1 MADEDKLREYLRRA
15 IADAREARGRL
26 REWEER
32 ATEPIAIVGMA
43 CRFPGGVR
51 SPEDLWRV
59 VADGVDVTS
68 ALPADRG
75 WDVDGL
81 YHPDPD
87 HPGTT
92 YTRTG
97 GFLHDAGDFDAEF
110 FGISPREA
118 LGMDPQQRLLL
129 ELSWEAVER
138 AGIDPTTLR
147 GTPTGVFVGATDQ
160 DYGPRLHEAPPEVQ
174 GHLLTGNTAS
184 VASGRVAYQLGLTG
198 PAVTIDT
205 ACSSSLVAL
214 HLAVRSLLA
223 GESDLALAGGV
234 MVMSTPGTFVEF
246 SRQRGIAPDG
256 RCKAFSADAD
266 GVGWGEGAGILLVE
280 RLSDAR
286 RWGHRVLAVV
296 RGSAVNSDGASNGLT
311 APSGPSQ
318 ERVIRRAL
326 AVAGLSVNDVQ
337 VVEGHGTG
345 TRLGDPIE
353 AEALLAT
360 YGRGRLVPLW
370 LGSVKSNL
378 GHTQHAAGV
387 AGVMKVVLA
396 MRHGVV
402 PGSLHVDEPS
412 GLVDWS
418 SGGVEVLRGSREWVV
433 ADGGRRRAGVSSF
446 GISGTNA
453 HVIVEEVPAEVDSP
467 VEGAA
472 SVTGSPVGVTPWPVS
487 ARSVAGV
494 RELVGRLGPLVAG
507 GGSGG
512 VSAVDVGWSLAS
524 TRSVFAQ
531 RAVLLGGEVVADSA
545 VLAPEVRAMASG
557 AVPASTVDRHVVA
570 VDGASSGVVSSG
582 GVPSS
587 GVVSPVGVSSGGVPA
602 GLGLVFGGQGG
613 QRVGM
618 GLGLCRV
625 FPVFAAVFDE
635 VCGLLGRDVREA
647 IKSGVGLD
655 GTGVAQRALFAVEVA
670 LFRLIESWGVRP
682 AVLVGHSV
690 GEITAAH
697 VAGVLSLEDAV
708 MLVSARA
715 RLMAALPAGG
725 AMVSLRASAD
735 AVAPYL
741 SGDVVVAVVNG
752 PSAVVIA
759 GPEQETLRAAE
770 AAAAGLNVRQRRLS
784 VSHAFHSPLMEPM
797 LDEFR
802 TVVEGLSFLPARI
815 PVVSTVTG
823 RVGDLGDPEYWVGQV
838 RQPVRFHQAIQA
850 AGPRSWWELSADGAL
865 SSLLVD
871 GVPMLRPGV
880 DEAVSA
886 VTGLAQVWVRGHD
899 VDWRA
904 YYGGGK
910 VVDLPTYPFQ
920 RQRYW
925 LESVRRG
932 DEQYLIQETWHP
944 VTLPPAATLDG
955 EWRIVTDGTVD
966 ARPFADL
973 LTAYGARVEVTD
985 GPGSTP
991 VTGILALTADPVPLL
1006 TARTGPI
1013 WQVTRDAATIGRGR
1027 ALGWA
1032 WPDTWRGTLDLPTDL
1047 DPHTGGLLVAALAAP
1062 GPATEHLELRPG
1074 GVRAR
1079 RLAPVPAGSPE
1090 WTPHGTVLVTG
1101 DGPGVDLLS
1110 GWLTTEGA
1118 TVHRVRPDELA
1129 RAVTAPG
1136 VTALVH
1142 ADASV
1147 DADELDLAE
1156 GPDTVVLLTPLAGVL
1171 GAPGL
1176 PAAGQ
1181 RHTVAVHT
1189 ARALAAQGRTA
1200 SVVAWVD
1207 PADRPVAGV
1216 TAPPADA
1223 VVTALRRAVGGRL
1236 PAVVVAALT
1245 PAALD
1250 AEALPPGVRD
1260 VLGGYVGP
1268 PPEPTG
1274 EQVDPADLLPLVRRE
1289 IAVALGH
1296 PDTDRVT
1303 ADRPLGELGID
1314 SMTAVTIRNRLAAAT
1329 GTTPHTT
1336 VVFDHPTARSLAGHL
1351 AAEAAGTRP
1360 GDRDA
1365 PTTAAPDEPLAII
1378 GMACRMPGGVR
1389 TPEQLWRLVLDGVD
1403 AVSPFPTDR
1412 GWDLANLVHPDPD
1425 HPGTSYTD
1433 QGGFLTGAAEFDPAF
1448 FGISRRE
1455 ALGMDPQQR
1464 LLLETAWEAIEH
1476 ARITPEALRGTRV
1489 GVFAGGN
1496 GNDYA
1501 TTMTRAPEG
1510 VDGYLMTG
1518 NAASVV
1524 AGRIAY
1530 LFGLVGPALTVDTAC
1545 SSSLVALHLAGH
1557 ALRAGE
1563 CTMALVGGV
1572 TVMSTPGTFI
1582 EFSRQRGL
1590 APDGRCKAF
1599 GADAD
1604 GTGWA
1609 EGAGMLLVERLSD
1622 ARRHG
1627 HRVLAVVR
1635 GSAVNSDGASNGLTA
1650 PNGRSQQAVIT
1661 EALRTAGVAATD
1673 VDMVEAHGTGTRL
1686 GDPIEAEAL
1695 LATYGQGRPADR
1707 PLWLGSLKSNIG
1719 HTQAAA
1725 GVAGIIKL
1733 VHALRDGVLPRTLHA
1748 DAPTPFVD
1756 WRRGAVELLR
1766 EQRPWPAGAGPRRAA
1781 ISSFGASGTNA
1792 HVIVEAA
1799 PPTVDPAPS
1808 APPAVT
1814 PWVVT
1819 GRDERGVRAVA
1830 AELLTV
1836 ADRVHPADLGFS
1848 LATTRQPL
1856 ERRAVVTDT
1865 TGLRALAEGDLPLV
1879 TPGPGGL
1886 GFLFTGQGAQR
1897 VGMGRGLR
1905 AAFPAFAD
1913 AFAEVCAACDRHL
1926 GRSLADVVDTGVGL
1940 DDTTFTQPAV
1950 FAVEVALFRL
1960 LESWSVRPDMLAGHS
1975 IGEIAAAHVAGVLS
1989 LTDAATLVT
1998 ARGRLMGALP
2008 PGGVMVAVRAAEAD
2022 VVPLLTTEVGIAAV
2036 NGPRSVVLS
2045 GTASAVAAVTDALG
2059 VPGRRLTVSHAFH
2072 SPLMAPVRDEFRAIV
2087 TGLSF
2092 HPPRIPVV
2100 STVTGRP
2107 AEELTDPEHWV
2118 AHVSRPVR
2126 FAEAVAALCD
2136 AGVDTLLEVGP
2147 DAALTPLTVD
2157 LLPGDATVT
2166 ATMRR
2171 DREEATTLVAAVG
2184 EVFARGHRVD
2194 WAACY
2199 RGSDAHVVDLPTYPF
2214 ARERFWLTAG
2224 PTGSVDAAGLVGTD
2238 HGLVG
2243 ALVEHVDDDGLTL
2256 AGRISTVTHPW
2267 LVDHAVLDT
2276 VLLPGTAFVELAV
2289 TAARRVDCAGV
2300 DDVTLAAPLVLPAGG
2315 AVDLR
2320 VTVAPPADDGRR
2332 AVTVRSRPA
2341 GGSGWTTH
2349 ATGTLTPD
2357 DGTVEA
2363 LRQWPPRDAT
2373 EVDVSAAYPRLAAAG
2388 YRYGPTFQGLRRAWR
2403 RGPEV
2408 YAEIVLPEPSR
2419 PDAGGYALHP
2429 ALLDATLHAVMLD
2442 SLTAAEPSLPFAWS
2456 GVRVVRTGGTELRA
2470 RFVPVGESAVAVT
2483 LADGAGEPVAVAERL
2498 DWRPV
2503 SAAALRPTH
2512 HESLY
2517 RLDWTEI
2524 GVGAAR
2530 DDPPSWQ
2537 RPDRPV
2543 HLVTLTS
2550 PDGTDTVARTHA
2562 ATTGALRL
2570 VQEWLATDD
2579 DRILVVLTTNAVPT
2593 AGGEPHDLPLAA
2605 ALGLLRTAATE
2616 NPGRVVLVDLDGS
2629 TAARRL
2635 LPAVVAAGEPQA
2647 VVRGDRVLV
2656 PRLGRLETIDGP
2668 GTTLDPSGTVLLTGG
2683 TGGIGVA
2690 LARHLVRRHGVTRL
2704 LLTSRR
2710 GPDTDGVGKLVAEL
2724 AELGAEATVV
2734 GCDTADRD
2742 AVAALLAGIPDTHP
2756 LTAVV
2761 HLAGVSDDG
2770 VLGSLTPDRVDA
2782 VLRPKVDAVWHLHEL
2797 TAGRDLAAF
2806 VLFSSAASV
2815 FGAPGQGNYAA
2826 ANAFLD
2832 AMVHHR
2838 RARGLTAT
2846 TLSWGLWEGV
2856 GGITGHLTDA
2866 DFRRMAR
2873 SGVAAIPVADG
2884 LDLLDAALAQP
2895 RAWVLP
2901 LRLDPTALRGQG
2913 DALPA
2918 VLRSLV
2924 PAARS
2929 TSGPATARVDLAA
2942 LPPQEREPA
2951 LLALVRSQVAAV
2963 VGLTAGDVDPGRQFR
2978 DLGYDSLT
2986 AVDLRNRLGAAT
2998 GLRLPAT
3005 LVFDHPTPA
3014 ELAAYLGERFTDN
3027 TQDTAPAVLG
3037 GLDRL
3042 HAEVLTADL
3051 AEAARTAARNRLK
3064 DILALLDEPAAP
3076 GESVDAELADASAEE
3091 VYAFVDREL
3100 GISLD

>member
-68 ALPADRG
+68 PLPTDRG
-75 WDVDGL
+75 WDVDRL

-266 GVGWGEGAGILLVE
+266 GVGWGEGAGMLLVE

-286 RWGHRVLAVV
+286 RLGHRVLAVV

-326 AVAGLSVNDVQ
+326 AVAGLSVSDVQ

-360 YGRGRLVPLW
+360 YGRGRVVPLW
-370 LGSVKSNL
+370 LGSVKSNI

-387 AGVMKVVLA
+387 AGVIKVVLA
-396 MRHGVV
+396 MRHGIV
-402 PGSLHVDEPS
+402 PGSLHVAEPS

-418 SGGVEVLRGSREWVV
+418 SGGVEVVRGSREWVV

-453 HVIVEEVPAEVDSP
+453 HVIVEEPPP
-467 VEGAA
+467 VEAGAPEA
-472 SVTGSPVGVTPWPVS
+472 DAVVAGSRVPVGVMPWPVS

-494 RELVGRLGPLVAG
+494 RDLLGRLRPLAAGSDGP
-507 GGSGG
+507 
-512 VSAVDVGWSLAS
+512 SAVDVGWSLAS
-524 TRSVFAQ
+524 TRSVFGE
-531 RAVLLGGEVVADSA
+531 RAVLLDGETVADSTS
-545 VLAPEVRAMASG
+545 LTPEIRELTAGDGPVT
-557 AVPASTVDRHVVA
+557 VPA
-570 VDGASSGVVSSG
+570 
-582 GVPSS
+582 P
-587 GVVSPVGVSSGGVPA
+587 

-618 GLGLCRV
+618 GAGLYRA
-625 FPVFAAVFDE
+625 FPVFASVFDE
-635 VCGLLGRDVREA
+635 VCGLLGGDVREA
-647 IKSGVGLD
+647 ISSGVGLD

-670 LFRLIESWGVRP
+670 LFRLVESWGVQP
-682 AVLVGHSV
+682 AVLVGHSI
-690 GEITAAH
+690 GEIAAAH
-697 VAGVLSLEDAV
+697 VSGVLSLPDAV
-708 MLVSARA
+708 TLVSARA

-725 AMVSLRASAD
+725 AMVSLRASAE
-735 AVAPYL
+735 AVQPFL
-741 SGDVVVAVVNG
+741 SGDVVVAAVNG

-770 AAAAGLNVRQRRLS
+770 TAATMLGVRQRRLS

-802 TVVEGLSFLPARI
+802 AVVEGLSFGPARI

-823 RVGDLGDPEYWVGQV
+823 QVEDLADPDYWVRQV
-838 RQPVRFHQAIQA
+838 REPVRFHEAIEA
-850 AGPRSWWELSADGAL
+850 AGPRSWWELSADGGL
-865 SSLLVD
+865 SSLLAD
-871 GVPMLRPGV
+871 GIPMLRPGV

-904 YYGGGK
+904 YYGGGT

-932 DEQYLIQETWHP
+932 DEPYLIQETWHT
-944 VTLPPAATLDG
+944 VDLPAAPTLDG
-955 EWRIVTDGTVD
+955 DWRIVTDDTVD

-973 LTAYGARVEVTD
+973 LTGHGARVEITD

-1006 TARTGPI
+1006 TARTGPV
-1013 WQVTRDAATIGRGR
+1013 WQVTGDAATIGRGR

-1032 WPDTWRGTLDLPTDL
+1032 WPDTWRGTLDLPTDP
-1047 DPHTGGLLVAALAAP
+1047 DPYTGGLLVAALAAADP
-1062 GPATEHLELRPG
+1062 TTEHLELRPG
-1074 GVRAR
+1074 GARAR
-1079 RLAPVPAGSPE
+1079 RLTPVPAGGPE

-1101 DGPGVDLLS
+1101 DGPGADLIG
-1110 GWLTTEGA
+1110 GWLTAEGA
-1118 TVHRVRPDELA
+1118 TVRRVHPDELA
-1129 RAVTAPG
+1129 GATTGPG

-1142 ADASV
+1142 ADTGV
-1147 DADELDLAE
+1147 DADELDLTG

-1171 GAPGL
+1171 GAPDL
-1176 PAAGQ
+1176 PAAGR
-1181 RHTVAVHT
+1181 RHAVAVHT
-1189 ARALAAQGRTA
+1189 ARTLAAQGRTA

-1216 TAPPADA
+1216 DAAPADA
-1223 VVTALRRAVGGRL
+1223 AVAALRRAVGGRL
-1236 PAVVVAALT
+1236 PAAVVAALT
-1245 PAALD
+1245 PATLGVAD
-1250 AEALPPGVRD
+1250 LPPGVRG
-1260 VLGGYVGP
+1260 VLGGYAGP
-1268 PPEPTG
+1268 PPGPTG
-1274 EQVDPADLLPLVRRE
+1274 GQLDPADLLPLVRRE

-1296 PDTDRVT
+1296 PDTGRVT

-1329 GTTPHTT
+1329 GADLHTT

-1351 AAEAAGTRP
+1351 AAAGTRP
-1360 GDRDA
+1360 ADA
-1365 PTTAAPDEPLAII
+1365 PTTVAAPDEPLAII

-1389 TPEQLWRLVLDGVD
+1389 TPEHLWRLVLDGVD
-1403 AVSPFPTDR
+1403 AISSFPTDR

-1433 QGGFLTGAAEFDPAF
+1433 QGGFLTGVAEFDPAF

-1464 LLLETAWEAIEH
+1464 LLLETAWEAVEH
-1476 ARITPEALRGTRV
+1476 ARITPESLRGTRV

-1572 TVMSTPGTFI
+1572 TVMSTPGTFV

-1622 ARRHG
+1622 AHRHG

-1635 GSAVNSDGASNGLTA
+1635 GSAVNQDGASNGLTA

-1673 VDMVEAHGTGTRL
+1673 VDLVEAHGTGTRL

-1748 DAPTPFVD
+1748 DEPTPFVD

-1766 EQRPWPAGAGPRRAA
+1766 EQRPWPAGPGPRRAA

-1808 APPAVT
+1808 AAPPVT

-1819 GRDERGVRAVA
+1819 GRDERGLRAVA
-1830 AELLTV
+1830 ADLLTV
-1836 ADRVHPADLGFS
+1836 ADRVDPADLGFS

-1865 TGLRALAEGDLPLV
+1865 VGLRALADGDLPLV
-1879 TPGPGGL
+1879 TPGPGDL

-1897 VGMGRGLR
+1897 AGMGRGLR
-1905 AAFPAFAD
+1905 AAFPVFAA
-1913 AFAEVCAACDRHL
+1913 AFAEVCAACDGHL
-1926 GRSLADVVDTGVGL
+1926 GRSLADVVDTGDGL
-1940 DDTTFTQPAV
+1940 DDTTVTQPAI

-1960 LESWSVRPDMLAGHS
+1960 LESWSLRPDVLAGHS

-1989 LTDAATLVT
+1989 LADAATLVT

-2008 PGGVMVAVRAAEAD
+2008 SGGVMAAVRAAEAD
-2022 VVPLLTTEVGIAAV
+2022 VVPLLTAEVGIAAV
-2036 NGPRSVVLS
+2036 NGPRSLVLS

-2072 SPLMAPVRDEFRAIV
+2072 SPLMAPMLDDFRAV
-2087 TGLSF
+2087 VGGLAF

-2107 AEELTDPEHWV
+2107 ADLTDPDHWV

-2126 FAEAVAALCD
+2126 FADAVAALRD
-2136 AGVDTLLEVGP
+2136 TGVDTLLEVGP

-2157 LLPGDATVT
+2157 LLTGDATVT
-2166 ATMRR
+2166 TTMRR
-2171 DREEATTLVAAVG
+2171 DRDEAATLVAAVG

-2199 RGSDAHVVDLPTYPF
+2199 RGGDARAVDLPTYPF
-2214 ARERFWLTAG
+2214 ARERFWLTAR
-2224 PTGSVDAAGLVGTD
+2224 PTGGVDAAGLTGTD

-2256 AGRISTVTHPW
+2256 AGRISTATHPW
-2267 LVDHAVLDT
+2267 LADHAVLDT
-2276 VLLPGTAFVELAV
+2276 VLLPGTAFVDLAV

-2300 DDVTLAAPLVLPAGG
+2300 DDVTLAAPLVLPAGR

-2341 GGSGWTTH
+2341 GGTGWTTH
-2349 ATGTLTPD
+2349 ATGMLTPD
-2357 DGTVEA
+2357 GGPVEA

-2373 EVDVSAAYPRLAAAG
+2373 EIDVSAAYPALAAAG

-2403 RGPEV
+2403 RGTEV
-2408 YAEIVLPEPSR
+2408 YAEITLPEPAR
-2419 PDAGGYALHP
+2419 PDAAGYALHP

-2456 GVRVVRTGGTELRA
+2456 GVRVVRPGGTELRA

-2483 LADGAGEPVAVAERL
+2483 LADGTGEPVAVAERL

-2517 RLDWTEI
+2517 RLNWTEVA
-2524 GVGAAR
+2524 VGAAG

-2537 RPDRPV
+2537 RPDSPV
-2543 HLVTLTS
+2543 RLVTLTG

-2570 VQEWLATDD
+2570 VQEWLADD
-2579 DRILVVLTTNAVPT
+2579 NDRTLVVLTTNAVPT

-2629 TAARRL
+2629 AAARRL
-2635 LPAVVAAGEPQA
+2635 LPAVVAAAEPQA

-2656 PRLGRLETIDGP
+2656 PRLVRLETADGP

-2683 TGGIGVA
+2683 TGGIGAA

-2742 AVAALLAGIPDTHP
+2742 AVAALLAGIPDEHP

-2797 TAGRDLAAF
+2797 TAGRNLSAF

-2856 GGITGHLTDA
+2856 GGITGHLTEA

-2895 RAWVLP
+2895 RAWVFP
-2901 LRLDPTALRGQG
+2901 LRLDPAALRGQG

-2929 TSGPATARVDLAA
+2929 ATAPVTPTVDLAA
-2942 LPPQEREPA
+2942 LPPQDRDPV
-2951 LLALVRSQVAAV
+2951 LLDLVRGQVAAV
-2963 VGLTAGDVDPGRQFR
+2963 VGLTAVDVDPGRQFR

-3014 ELAAYLGERFTDN
+3014 ELAAYLAERFADEAG
-3027 TQDTAPAVLG
+3027 DTGPAVLG

-3042 HAEVLTADL
+3042 HAEVLAADL
-3051 AEAARTAARNRLK
+3051 AATARAAARARLK
-3064 DILALLDEPAAP
+3064 DILALLDEPAAA
-3076 GESVDAELADASAEE
+3076 GENVDAELADASAEE

>member
-68 ALPADRG
+68 PLPTDRG
-75 WDVDGL
+75 WDVDRL

-97 GFLHDAGDFDAEF
+97 GFLHDVGDFDAEF

-138 AGIDPTTLR
+138 AGIDPSTLR

-214 HLAVRSLLA
+214 HLAVRSLLT

-266 GVGWGEGAGILLVE
+266 GVGWGEGAGLLLVE

-286 RWGHRVLAVV
+286 RQGHRVLAVV

-326 AVAGLSVNDVQ
+326 AVAGVSVSDVQ

-360 YGRGRLVPLW
+360 YGRGRSVPLW

-387 AGVMKVVLA
+387 AGVLKVVLA
-396 MRHGVV
+396 MRHAVV
-402 PGSLHVDEPS
+402 PGSLHVGEPS

-418 SGGVEVLRGSREWVV
+418 SGGVEVVRESREWVV
-433 ADGGRRRAGVSSF
+433 AGGGRRRAGVSSF

-453 HVIVEEVPAEVDSP
+453 HVIVEEPPP
-467 VEGAA
+467 VEADTPEPDA
-472 SVTGSPVGVTPWPVS
+472 VVTGSPVPVGVTPWPVS

-494 RELVGRLGPLVAG
+494 RELVGRLGGLAVG
-507 GGSGG
+507 SGDGVGVVGGS
-512 VSAVDVGWSLAS
+512 SAVDVGWSLAS
-524 TRSVFAQ
+524 TRSVFDE
-531 RAVLLGGEVVADSA
+531 RAVLLDGVVIA
-545 VLAPEVRAMASG
+545 
-557 AVPASTVDRHVVA
+557 
-570 VDGASSGVVSSG
+570 DGASLAPGVRALASD
-582 GVPSS
+582 
-587 GVVSPVGVSSGGVPA
+587 
-602 GLGLVFGGQGG
+602 GLGVVFGGQGG

-618 GLGLCRV
+618 GVGLCGA
-625 FPVFAAVFDE
+625 FPVFASVFDE
-635 VCGLLGRDVREA
+635 VCGLLGGDVRDA
-647 IKSGVGLD
+647 IVSGVGLD

-670 LFRLIESWGVRP
+670 LFRLVESWGVRP
-682 AVLVGHSV
+682 AVLVGHSI
-690 GEITAAH
+690 GEIAAAH
-697 VAGVLSLEDAV
+697 VSGVLSLSDAV
-708 MLVSARA
+708 TLVSARA

-735 AVAPYL
+735 AVQPFL
-741 SGDVVVAVVNG
+741 SDDVVIAAVNG

-759 GPEQETLRAAE
+759 GPEQQTLRAAD
-770 AAAAGLNVRQRRLS
+770 AVATVLGVRQRRLS

-802 TVVEGLSFLPARI
+802 AVVEGLSFHPARI
-815 PVVSTVTG
+815 AVVSSVTG
-823 RVGDLGDPEYWVGQV
+823 QVGDLSDPGYWVRQV
-838 RQPVRFHQAIQA
+838 REPVRFHEAIEA

-865 SSLLVD
+865 SSLLAD
-871 GVPMLRPGV
+871 GIPMLRPGV

-886 VTGLAQVWVRGHD
+886 VSGLAQVWVRGHE
-899 VDWRA
+899 VDWRG

-910 VVDLPTYPFQ
+910 TVDLPTYPFQ

-925 LESVRRG
+925 LEAVRRG
-932 DEQYLIQETWHP
+932 DEPYLIQETWHS
-944 VTLPPAATLDG
+944 VDLPAAPTLDG
-955 EWRIVTDGTVD
+955 DWRIVTDGTVD
-966 ARPFADL
+966 PRPFVDL
-973 LTAYGARVEVTD
+973 LTGHGARVEVAD

-991 VTGILALTADPVPLL
+991 VTGVLALTADPVPLL
-1006 TARTGPI
+1006 TAGTGPV
-1013 WQVTRDAATIGRGR
+1013 WQVTGDAATIGRGR

-1032 WPDTWRGTLDLPTDL
+1032 WPDTWRGTLDLPA
-1047 DPHTGGLLVAALAAP
+1047 DPDPRTGALLVAALAAT
-1062 GPATEHLELRPG
+1062 GPVTEHLELRPG
-1074 GVRAR
+1074 GARAR
-1079 RLAPVPAGSPE
+1079 RLTPVPVGGPE
-1090 WTPHGTVLVTG
+1090 WTPHRTVLVTG
-1101 DGPGVDLLS
+1101 DGPGVDLLTDL
-1110 GWLTTEGA
+1110 LTAERA
-1118 TVHRVRPDELA
+1118 TVRRVHPDDLPAALA
-1129 RAVTAPG
+1129 GPE

-1142 ADASV
+1142 ADPGV
-1147 DADELDLAE
+1147 DADALDLTG

-1171 GAPGL
+1171 GAPDL

-1181 RHTVAVHT
+1181 RHAVAVHT
-1189 ARALAAQGRTA
+1189 ARKLAGQGRTA
-1200 SVVAWVD
+1200 SVVAWAD

-1216 TAPPADA
+1216 DAAPADA
-1223 VVTALRRAVGGRL
+1223 AVAALRRAVGGRL

-1245 PAALD
+1245 PATLGVAD
-1250 AEALPPGVRD
+1250 LPPGVRG

-1274 EQVDPADLLPLVRRE
+1274 GQVDPADLLPLVRRE

-1314 SMTAVTIRNRLAAAT
+1314 SMTAVTIRNRLAAVT
-1329 GTTPHTT
+1329 GTDLHTT

-1351 AAEAAGTRP
+1351 AAGTRP
-1360 GDRDA
+1360 AGGDA
-1365 PTTAAPDEPLAII
+1365 PGSIVAAPDEPLAII

-1403 AVSPFPTDR
+1403 AISSFPTDR

-1433 QGGFLTGAAEFDPAF
+1433 QGGFLTGVAEFDPGF

-1464 LLLETAWEAIEH
+1464 LLLETAWEAVEH
-1476 ARITPEALRGTRV
+1476 ARITPESLRGTRV

-1501 TTMTRAPEG
+1501 TTMTRVPEG

-1572 TVMSTPGTFI
+1572 TVMSTPGTFV

-1622 ARRHG
+1622 AHRHG
-1627 HRVLAVVR
+1627 HRILAVVR

-1650 PNGRSQQAVIT
+1650 PNGRSQQAAIT

-1673 VDMVEAHGTGTRL
+1673 VDLVEAHGTGTRL

-1748 DAPTPFVD
+1748 DEPTPFVD

-1766 EQRPWPAGAGPRRAA
+1766 EQRPWPAGPGPRRAA

-1799 PPTVDPAPS
+1799 PPTVDPAPPT
-1808 APPAVT
+1808 PPPVT

-1819 GRDERGVRAVA
+1819 GRDERGLRAVA
-1830 AELLTV
+1830 ADLLTV
-1836 ADRVHPADLGFS
+1836 ADRVDPADLGFS
-1848 LATTRQPL
+1848 LAATRQPL
-1856 ERRAVVTDT
+1856 HRRAVVTDT
-1865 TGLRALAEGDLPLV
+1865 VGLRALADGGLPLV
-1879 TPGPGGL
+1879 TPGPGDL

-1905 AAFPAFAD
+1905 AAFPVFAA
-1913 AFAEVCAACDRHL
+1913 AFAEVCAACDGHL
-1926 GRSLADVVDTGVGL
+1926 DRSLADVVDTGDGL
-1940 DDTTFTQPAV
+1940 DDTTVTQPAI

-1960 LESWSVRPDMLAGHS
+1960 LESWSLRPDVLAGHS

-1989 LTDAATLVT
+1989 LADAATLVT

-2008 PGGVMVAVRAAEAD
+2008 SGGVMAAVRAAEAD
-2022 VVPLLTTEVGIAAV
+2022 VVPLLTDEVGIAAV
-2036 NGPRSVVLS
+2036 NGPRSLVLS
-2045 GTASAVAAVTDALG
+2045 GTASGVAAVTDALG

-2072 SPLMAPVRDEFRAIV
+2072 SPLMAPMLDDFRAV
-2087 TGLSF
+2087 VGGLAF

-2107 AEELTDPEHWV
+2107 ADLTDPDHWV

-2126 FAEAVAALCD
+2126 FADAVAALRD
-2136 AGVDTLLEVGP
+2136 TGVDTLLEVGP

-2157 LLPGDATVT
+2157 LLTGDATVT

-2171 DREEATTLVAAVG
+2171 DRDEAATLVAAVG

-2199 RGSDAHVVDLPTYPF
+2199 RGSGARVVDLPTYPF
-2214 ARERFWLTAG
+2214 ARERYWLTAR
-2224 PTGSVDAAGLVGTD
+2224 PTGGVDAAGLTGTD

-2256 AGRISTVTHPW
+2256 AGRISTTTHPW
-2267 LVDHAVLDT
+2267 LADHAVLDT
-2276 VLLPGTAFVELAV
+2276 VLLPGTAFVDLAV

-2300 DDVTLAAPLVLPAGG
+2300 DDVTLAAPLVLPAGR

-2320 VTVAPPADDGRR
+2320 VTVAPPTDDGRR

-2341 GGSGWTTH
+2341 GGTGWTTH
-2349 ATGTLTPD
+2349 ANGTLTPD
-2357 DGTVEA
+2357 GGPVEA

-2373 EVDVSAAYPRLAAAG
+2373 EIDVSAAYPALAAAG

-2403 RGPEV
+2403 RGTEV
-2408 YAEIVLPEPSR
+2408 YAEITLPEPAR
-2419 PDAGGYALHP
+2419 PDAAGYALHP

-2456 GVRVVRTGGTELRA
+2456 GVRVVRPGGTALRA

-2483 LADGAGEPVAVAERL
+2483 LADGTGEPVAVAERL

-2503 SAAALRPTH
+2503 SAGALRPTH

-2517 RLDWTEI
+2517 RLDWTEVA
-2524 GVGAAR
+2524 VGAAG

-2537 RPDRPV
+2537 RPDGPV
-2543 HLVTLTS
+2543 RLVTLTG

-2570 VQEWLATDD
+2570 VQEWLAAAD
-2579 DRILVVLTTNAVPT
+2579 DRTLVVLTTNAVPT

-2629 TAARRL
+2629 AAARRL
-2635 LPAVVAAGEPQA
+2635 LPAVVAAAEPQA
-2647 VVRGDRVLV
+2647 VVRGERVLV
-2656 PRLGRLETIDGP
+2656 PRLVRLETVDGP

-2683 TGGIGVA
+2683 TGGIGAA
-2690 LARHLVRRHGVTRL
+2690 LARHLVRRYGVTRL

-2742 AVAALLAGIPDTHP
+2742 AVAALLAGIPDEHP

-2797 TAGRDLAAF
+2797 TAGRNLSAF

-2856 GGITGHLTDA
+2856 GGITGHLTEA

-2873 SGVAAIPVADG
+2873 SGVAAIPVTDG
-2884 LDLLDAALAQP
+2884 LDLLDVALAQP
-2895 RAWVLP
+2895 RAWVFP
-2901 LRLDPTALRGQG
+2901 LRLDPAALRGQG

-2918 VLRSLV
+2918 VLRGLV

-2929 TSGPATARVDLAA
+2929 TGVPVTPTVDLAA
-2942 LPPQEREPA
+2942 LPPQDRDPV
-2951 LLALVRSQVAAV
+2951 LLDLVRGQVAAV

-2986 AVDLRNRLGAAT
+2986 AVDLRNRLGTAT

-3014 ELAAYLGERFTDN
+3014 ELAAYLAERFADGAG
-3027 TQDTAPAVLG
+3027 DTGPAVLG

-3042 HAEVLTADL
+3042 HAEVLAADL
-3051 AEAARTAARNRLK
+3051 AAAARAAARARLK
-3064 DILALLDEPAAP
+3064 DILALLDEPAAA
-3076 GESVDAELADASAEE
+3076 GENVDAELADASAEE

-3100 GISLD
+3100 GISLE

>member
-68 ALPADRG
+68 ELPADRG
-75 WDVDGL
+75 WDVDRL

-138 AGIDPTTLR
+138 AGLDPATLR

-223 GESDLALAGGV
+223 GECDLALAGGV

-266 GVGWGEGAGILLVE
+266 GVGWGEGAGLLLVE

-286 RWGHRVLAVV
+286 RQGHRVLAVV

-326 AVAGLSVNDVQ
+326 AVAGVSVSDVQ

-360 YGRGRLVPLW
+360 YGQGRSVPLW

-387 AGVMKVVLA
+387 AGVLKVVLA

-402 PGSLHVDEPS
+402 PGSLHVGEPS

-418 SGGVEVLRGSREWVV
+418 SGAVEVVRGSREWTV
-433 ADGGRRRAGVSSF
+433 AEGGRRRAGVSSF

-453 HVIVEEVPAEVDSP
+453 HVIVEEPPP
-467 VEGAA
+467 VESDAPEPDAVVPGS
-472 SVTGSPVGVTPWPVS
+472 SVPVGVTPWPVS

-494 RELVGRLGPLVAG
+494 RELVERLPSAVAG
-507 GGSGG
+507 VSG
-512 VSAVDVGWSLAS
+512 VDVGWSLAS
-524 TRSVFAQ
+524 TRSVFAE
-531 RAVLLGGEVVADSA
+531 RAVLLDGETVADSA
-545 VLAPEVRAMASG
+545 SLIPEIRELAAGDGPVT
-557 AVPASTVDRHVVA
+557 VPA
-570 VDGASSGVVSSG
+570 
-582 GVPSS
+582 
-587 GVVSPVGVSSGGVPA
+587 A

-618 GLGLCRV
+618 GSGLYRA
-625 FPVFAAVFDE
+625 FPVFASVFDE
-635 VCGLLGRDVREA
+635 VCDLLGADVREA
-647 IKSGVGLD
+647 ISSGVGLE

-670 LFRLIESWGVRP
+670 LFRLVESWGVRP
-682 AVLVGHSV
+682 AVLVGHSI
-690 GEITAAH
+690 GEIAAAH
-697 VAGVLSLEDAV
+697 VSGVLSLEDAV
-708 MLVSARA
+708 TLVSARA

-725 AMVSLRASAD
+725 AMVSLRASVE
-735 AVAPYL
+735 AVEPFL
-741 SGDVVVAVVNG
+741 SGDVVIAAVNG
-752 PSAVVIA
+752 RSAVVIA
-759 GPEQETLRAAE
+759 GPERETLRAAE
-770 AAAAGLNVRQRRLS
+770 AVATALGVRQRRLS
-784 VSHAFHSPLMEPM
+784 VGHAFHSPLMEPM

-802 TVVEGLSFLPARI
+802 SVVEGLSFHPARI

-823 RVGDLGDPEYWVGQV
+823 QVEELGDPGYWVRQV
-838 RQPVRFHQAIQA
+838 RQPVRFYDAIEA
-850 AGPRSWWELSADGAL
+850 AGPRSWWELSPDGGL
-865 SSLLVD
+865 SSLLAD
-871 GVPMLRPGV
+871 GIPMLRPDA

-886 VTGLAQVWVRGHD
+886 VTGLAQVWVRGHE

-904 YYGGGK
+904 YYGGGR

-925 LESVRRG
+925 LDAVRRG
-932 DEQYLIQETWHP
+932 DEAYLIQETWHS
-944 VTLPPAATLDG
+944 VDLPAAPTLDG
-955 EWRIVTDGTVD
+955 DWRIVTDGTVD
-966 ARPFADL
+966 PRPFADL
-973 LTAYGARVEVTD
+973 LTGHGARVEVAD

-991 VTGILALTADPVPLL
+991 VTGVLALTADPVPLL
-1006 TARTGPI
+1006 TAGTGPV
-1013 WQVTRDAATIGRGR
+1013 WQVTGDAATIGRGR

-1032 WPDTWRGTLDLPTDL
+1032 WPDTWRGTLDLPADP
-1047 DPHTGGLLVAALAAP
+1047 DPHTGALLVAALAAT
-1062 GPATEHLELRPG
+1062 GPVTEHLELRPG
-1074 GVRAR
+1074 GARAR
-1079 RLAPVPAGSPE
+1079 RLTPVPVGGPG

-1101 DGPGVDLLS
+1101 DGPGVDLLTAR
-1110 GWLTTEGA
+1110 LTAEGA
-1118 TVHRVRPDELA
+1118 TVRRVHPDELPA
-1129 RAVTAPG
+1129 ALAGPG

-1142 ADASV
+1142 ADPGV
-1147 DADELDLAE
+1147 DADALDLTG

-1171 GAPGL
+1171 GAPDL

-1181 RHTVAVHT
+1181 RHAVAVHT
-1189 ARALAAQGRTA
+1189 ARTLAAQGRTA

-1216 TAPPADA
+1216 DAAPADA
-1223 VVTALRRAVGGRL
+1223 AVAALRRAVGGRL

-1245 PAALD
+1245 PATLGVAD
-1250 AEALPPGVRD
+1250 LPPGVRG
-1260 VLGGYVGP
+1260 VLGGYAGP

-1274 EQVDPADLLPLVRRE
+1274 GQADPADLLPLVRRE
-1289 IAVALGH
+1289 IAAALGH

-1314 SMTAVTIRNRLAAAT
+1314 SMTAVTIRNRLAAVT
-1329 GTTPHTT
+1329 GTDLHTT

-1351 AAEAAGTRP
+1351 AAGTRP
-1360 GDRDA
+1360 ADGDA
-1365 PTTAAPDEPLAII
+1365 PGTTVAAPDEPLAII

-1403 AVSPFPTDR
+1403 AISSFPTDR

-1433 QGGFLTGAAEFDPAF
+1433 QGGFLTGVAEFDPAF

-1464 LLLETAWEAIEH
+1464 LLLETAWEAVEH
-1476 ARITPEALRGTRV
+1476 ARITPESLRGTRV

-1501 TTMTRAPEG
+1501 TTMTRAPDG

-1572 TVMSTPGTFI
+1572 TVMSTPGTFV

-1622 ARRHG
+1622 AHRHG
-1627 HRVLAVVR
+1627 HRILAVVR
-1635 GSAVNSDGASNGLTA
+1635 GSAVNQDGASNGLTA

-1673 VDMVEAHGTGTRL
+1673 VDLVEAHGTGTRL

-1748 DAPTPFVD
+1748 DEPTPMVD

-1766 EQRPWPAGAGPRRAA
+1766 EQRPWPAGQGPRRAA

-1799 PPTVDPAPS
+1799 PPTVDPAPPT
-1808 APPAVT
+1808 PPPVT

-1819 GRDERGVRAVA
+1819 GRDERGLRAVA
-1830 AELLTV
+1830 ADLLTV
-1836 ADRVHPADLGFS
+1836 ADRVDPADLGFS
-1848 LATTRQPL
+1848 LTATRQPL
-1856 ERRAVVTDT
+1856 HRRAVVTDT
-1865 TGLRALAEGDLPLV
+1865 AGLRALADGDLPLV
-1879 TPGPGGL
+1879 TPGPGDL

-1905 AAFPAFAD
+1905 AAFPVFAA
-1913 AFAEVCAACDRHL
+1913 AFAEVCAACDGHL
-1926 GRSLADVVDTGVGL
+1926 GRSLADVVDTGDGL
-1940 DDTTFTQPAV
+1940 DDTTVTQPAI

-1960 LESWSVRPDMLAGHS
+1960 LESWSLRPDVLAGHS

-1989 LTDAATLVT
+1989 LADAATLVT

-2008 PGGVMVAVRAAEAD
+2008 TGGVMAAVRAAEAD
-2022 VVPLLTTEVGIAAV
+2022 VVPLLTAEVGIAAV
-2036 NGPRSVVLS
+2036 NGPRSLVLS

-2072 SPLMAPVRDEFRAIV
+2072 SPLMAPMLDDFRAV
-2087 TGLSF
+2087 VDGLAF

-2107 AEELTDPEHWV
+2107 ADLTDPDHWV

-2126 FAEAVAALCD
+2126 FADAVAALRD
-2136 AGVDTLLEVGP
+2136 TGVDTLLEVGP

-2157 LLPGDATVT
+2157 LLTGDATVT

-2171 DREEATTLVAAVG
+2171 DRDEAGTLVAAVG
-2184 EVFARGHRVD
+2184 
-2194 WAACY
+2194 
-2199 RGSDAHVVDLPTYPF
+2199 
-2214 ARERFWLTAG
+2214 
-2224 PTGSVDAAGLVGTD
+2224 
-2238 HGLVG
+2238 
-2243 ALVEHVDDDGLTL
+2243 
-2256 AGRISTVTHPW
+2256 
-2267 LVDHAVLDT
+2267 
-2276 VLLPGTAFVELAV
+2276 
-2289 TAARRVDCAGV
+2289 
-2300 DDVTLAAPLVLPAGG
+2300 
-2315 AVDLR
+2315 
-2320 VTVAPPADDGRR
+2320 
-2332 AVTVRSRPA
+2332 
-2341 GGSGWTTH
+2341 
-2349 ATGTLTPD
+2349 
-2357 DGTVEA
+2357 
-2363 LRQWPPRDAT
+2363 
-2373 EVDVSAAYPRLAAAG
+2373 
-2388 YRYGPTFQGLRRAWR
+2388 
-2403 RGPEV
+2403 
-2408 YAEIVLPEPSR
+2408 
-2419 PDAGGYALHP
+2419 
-2429 ALLDATLHAVMLD
+2429 
-2442 SLTAAEPSLPFAWS
+2442 
-2456 GVRVVRTGGTELRA
+2456 
-2470 RFVPVGESAVAVT
+2470 
-2483 LADGAGEPVAVAERL
+2483 
-2498 DWRPV
+2498 
-2503 SAAALRPTH
+2503 
-2512 HESLY
+2512 
-2517 RLDWTEI
+2517 
-2524 GVGAAR
+2524 
-2530 DDPPSWQ
+2530 
-2537 RPDRPV
+2537 
-2543 HLVTLTS
+2543 
-2550 PDGTDTVARTHA
+2550 
-2562 ATTGALRL
+2562 
-2570 VQEWLATDD
+2570 
-2579 DRILVVLTTNAVPT
+2579 
-2593 AGGEPHDLPLAA
+2593 
-2605 ALGLLRTAATE
+2605 
-2616 NPGRVVLVDLDGS
+2616 
-2629 TAARRL
+2629 
-2635 LPAVVAAGEPQA
+2635 
-2647 VVRGDRVLV
+2647 
-2656 PRLGRLETIDGP
+2656 
-2668 GTTLDPSGTVLLTGG
+2668 
-2683 TGGIGVA
+2683 
-2690 LARHLVRRHGVTRL
+2690 
-2704 LLTSRR
+2704 
-2710 GPDTDGVGKLVAEL
+2710 
-2724 AELGAEATVV
+2724 
-2734 GCDTADRD
+2734 
-2742 AVAALLAGIPDTHP
+2742 
-2756 LTAVV
+2756 
-2761 HLAGVSDDG
+2761 
-2770 VLGSLTPDRVDA
+2770 
-2782 VLRPKVDAVWHLHEL
+2782 
-2797 TAGRDLAAF
+2797 
-2806 VLFSSAASV
+2806 
-2815 FGAPGQGNYAA
+2815 
-2826 ANAFLD
+2826 
-2832 AMVHHR
+2832 
-2838 RARGLTAT
+2838 
-2846 TLSWGLWEGV
+2846 
-2856 GGITGHLTDA
+2856 
-2866 DFRRMAR
+2866 
-2873 SGVAAIPVADG
+2873 
-2884 LDLLDAALAQP
+2884 
-2895 RAWVLP
+2895 
-2901 LRLDPTALRGQG
+2901 
-2913 DALPA
+2913 
-2918 VLRSLV
+2918 
-2924 PAARS
+2924 
-2929 TSGPATARVDLAA
+2929 
-2942 LPPQEREPA
+2942 
-2951 LLALVRSQVAAV
+2951 
-2963 VGLTAGDVDPGRQFR
+2963 
-2978 DLGYDSLT
+2978 
-2986 AVDLRNRLGAAT
+2986 
-2998 GLRLPAT
+2998 
-3005 LVFDHPTPA
+3005 
-3014 ELAAYLGERFTDN
+3014 
-3027 TQDTAPAVLG
+3027 
-3037 GLDRL
+3037 
-3042 HAEVLTADL
+3042 
-3051 AEAARTAARNRLK
+3051 
-3064 DILALLDEPAAP
+3064 
-3076 GESVDAELADASAEE
+3076 
-3091 VYAFVDREL
+3091 
-3100 GISLD
+3100 